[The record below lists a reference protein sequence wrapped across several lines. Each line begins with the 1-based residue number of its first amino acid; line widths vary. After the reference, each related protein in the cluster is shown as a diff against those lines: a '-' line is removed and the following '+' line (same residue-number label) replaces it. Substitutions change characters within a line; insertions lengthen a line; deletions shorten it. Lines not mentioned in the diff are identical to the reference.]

1 MIGQMRRESSTVVAL
16 VGEVPGAL
24 LAEVARSPNVFL
36 ARPPEGVEDSV
47 EAAAQ
52 ALQHASRG
60 TAPYIV
66 VPADP
71 LAAVARQWR
80 AMWDLSQGPRGAAGF
95 EASAAEVLAAWR
107 AGRFEL
113 PDYYLDVVGSQPAD
127 AGPDFYLG
135 PLRAARPRR
144 IAVAVAVGETI
155 TTGGPATTGGTS
167 TTGRPPITGGTV
179 TIGRAATTG
188 RTMTT
193 GRTITTGAAMAM
205 GDAAATSGSGSA
217 LRVLDALRSLPY
229 GPWWPPLDE
238 IIDTAR
244 HFFPGALSE
253 GQRTLTP

>member
-16 VGEVPGAL
+16 VGEVPDTL
-24 LAEVARSPNVFL
+24 LAEVARSPNVSL

-47 EAAAQ
+47 EAATQ

-60 TAPYIV
+60 AAPYIV

-144 IAVAVAVGETI
+144 IAVAVAAGSPAP
-155 TTGGPATTGGTS
+155 TGS
-167 TTGRPPITGGTV
+167 
-179 TIGRAATTG
+179 
-188 RTMTT
+188 
-193 GRTITTGAAMAM
+193 
-205 GDAAATSGSGSA
+205 AATSGSTVTTDRTVTTGGTMTIGDTATTGGSGPA

>member
-16 VGEVPGAL
+16 VGEVPDAL
-24 LAEVARSPNVFL
+24 LAEVARSPNVSL
-36 ARPPEGVEDSV
+36 ARPPEGVEDGV

-52 ALQHASRG
+52 AFQHASRG

-113 PDYYLDVVGSQPAD
+113 PDYYLDVVSSQPAD

-144 IAVAVAVGETI
+144 IAVAVVLGETV
-155 TTGGPATTGGTS
+155 TAAGPATGGPATAATPAPGRPVIIGGT
-167 TTGRPPITGGTV
+167 GTASHPV
-179 TIGRAATTG
+179 
-188 RTMTT
+188 
-193 GRTITTGAAMAM
+193 TTGAATAT
-205 GDAAATSGSGSA
+205 GGTAAAGGSGPA

-253 GQRTLTP
+253 GQRTLTR

>member
-16 VGEVPGAL
+16 VGEVPDTL
-24 LAEVARSPNVFL
+24 LAEVARSPNVSL

-60 TAPYIV
+60 AAPYIV

-144 IAVAVAVGETI
+144 IAVAVAAGSTAPTGSPATSGSTVTTDRTV
-155 TTGGPATTGGTS
+155 TTGGTMTVGAATTGG
-167 TTGRPPITGGTV
+167 
-179 TIGRAATTG
+179 
-188 RTMTT
+188 
-193 GRTITTGAAMAM
+193 
-205 GDAAATSGSGSA
+205 SGPA

-244 HFFPGALSE
+244 HFFPGALSD
-253 GQRTLTP
+253 GQRALTP

>member
-16 VGEVPGAL
+16 VGEVPDTL
-24 LAEVARSPNVFL
+24 LAEVARSPNVSL

-47 EAAAQ
+47 EAATQ

-60 TAPYIV
+60 AAPYIV

-71 LAAVARQWR
+71 LATVARQWR

-144 IAVAVAVGETI
+144 IAVAVAAGSPAP
-155 TTGGPATTGGTS
+155 TGS
-167 TTGRPPITGGTV
+167 
-179 TIGRAATTG
+179 
-188 RTMTT
+188 
-193 GRTITTGAAMAM
+193 
-205 GDAAATSGSGSA
+205 AATSGSTVTTDRTVTTGGTMTIGDTATTGGSGPA

>member
-16 VGEVPGAL
+16 VGEVPDTL
-24 LAEVARSPNVFL
+24 LAEVARSPNVSL

-47 EAAAQ
+47 EAATQ

-60 TAPYIV
+60 AAPYIV

-144 IAVAVAVGETI
+144 IAVAVAAGSPAP
-155 TTGGPATTGGTS
+155 TGS
-167 TTGRPPITGGTV
+167 
-179 TIGRAATTG
+179 
-188 RTMTT
+188 
-193 GRTITTGAAMAM
+193 
-205 GDAAATSGSGSA
+205 AATSGSTVTTGGTMTIGDTATTGGSGPA

>member
-16 VGEVPGAL
+16 VGEVPDTL
-24 LAEVARSPNVFL
+24 LAEVSRSPNVSL

-47 EAAAQ
+47 EAAVL

-60 TAPYIV
+60 AAPYIV

-113 PDYYLDVVGSQPAD
+113 PDYYLDVVGSQPGD

-144 IAVAVAVGETI
+144 IAVAVAAGSTAP
-155 TTGGPATTGGTS
+155 TGSTATSGS
-167 TTGRPPITGGTV
+167 TV
-179 TIGRAATTG
+179 TTDRTVTTG
-188 RTMTT
+188 RTMTIGDT
-193 GRTITTGAAMAM
+193 ATTG
-205 GDAAATSGSGSA
+205 GSGST